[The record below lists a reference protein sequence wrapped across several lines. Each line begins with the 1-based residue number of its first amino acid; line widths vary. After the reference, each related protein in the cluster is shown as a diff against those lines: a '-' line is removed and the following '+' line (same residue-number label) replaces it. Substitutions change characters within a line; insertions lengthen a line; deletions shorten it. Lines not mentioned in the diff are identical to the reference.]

1 MDTNEC
7 QTHSMSSHYG
17 RTEIP
22 RVPNSSPSF
31 KNRQANLPRVLHSGK
46 GGTRGKPSSPSATL
60 GKRDT
65 RKKKFAF
72 DGNIG
77 QSRLPK
83 NEKKSSRVHTLAL
96 AEGDLFPESRL
107 LALGEGTSSPSAPS
121 LALGEVSL
129 PRVPTKALREL
140 FFTFLVFCPFLGLPT
155 LFKTPC
161 PNLAYF

>member
-1 MDTNEC
+1 
-7 QTHSMSSHYG
+7 MS
-17 RTEIP
+17 
-22 RVPNSSPSF
+22 NSFYVFPLWKNRKSPSAKLF
-31 KNRQANLPRVLHSGK
+31 LKFQKSASKFPRVLHSGK

-72 DGNIG
+72 DVNIG
-77 QSRLPK
+77 QSRCQK
-83 NEKKSSRVHTLAL
+83 MKKKSSLECHTLAL